1 MIFNRVKLERPAI
14 FLDYIVSVVPL
25 IILPK
30 QIGVTSIKFAE
41 SSRAGGKR
49 TENIF
54 FREYIAISFCT
65 SELSVFLV
73 NV

>member
-1 MIFNRVKLERPAI
+1 MIFNCLELEHPVI

-30 QIGVTSIKFAE
+30 QIGVTCIKFAE

-54 FREYIAISFCT
+54 FREYIAI
-65 SELSVFLV
+65 
-73 NV
+73 